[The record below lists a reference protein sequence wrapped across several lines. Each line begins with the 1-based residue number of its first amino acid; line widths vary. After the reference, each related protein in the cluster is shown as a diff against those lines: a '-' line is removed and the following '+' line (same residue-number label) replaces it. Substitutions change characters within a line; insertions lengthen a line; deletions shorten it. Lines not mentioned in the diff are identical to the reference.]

1 MLHGRVNAELKTW
14 NERFAAIE
22 SEALHRIEFLRHK
35 CTPLVRPIQTSVH
48 VNFLSFSLLSELNG
62 LELLTDPIASFTVL
76 NVHELNTNL
85 AAVSLFVGIKNI
97 SQLPLWLSL
106 DNCALH
112 GHVDVEF
119 TLHISLSETVG
130 GRVQ

>member
-1 MLHGRVNAELKTW
+1 M
-14 NERFAAIE
+14 
-22 SEALHRIEFLRHK
+22 
-35 CTPLVRPIQTSVH
+35 
-48 VNFLSFSLLSELNG
+48 NFLSFALLSELNG
-62 LELLTDPIASFTVL
+62 LELLTEPVANFTVL
-76 NVHELNTNL
+76 NVHKLNTNL
-85 AAVSLFVGIKNI
+85 AAVSLFIGIKNI

-119 TLHISLSETVG
+119 TLHISLSETVS